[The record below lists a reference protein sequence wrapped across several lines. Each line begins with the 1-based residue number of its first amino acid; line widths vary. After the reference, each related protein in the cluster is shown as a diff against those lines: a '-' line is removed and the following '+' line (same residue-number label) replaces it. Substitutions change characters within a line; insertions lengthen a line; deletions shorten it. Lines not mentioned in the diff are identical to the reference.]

1 MAKDFRR
8 ADDASR
14 YELHLDGALVGV
26 LDYREA
32 PGSVSLV
39 RSFTTL
45 PFRGRGLAGELVSF
59 AVDDIEAEHARLIGS
74 GVVFTQPPTD
84 IGAAVVAVFDDTCG
98 NLIQLIEEKPDDN
111 RDDPS

>member
-39 RSFTTL
+39 RSFTTP

-59 AVDDIEAEHARLIGS
+59 AVDDIEAAGGRS
-74 GVVFTQPPTD
+74 VVPMCWYVGQWFEQHP
-84 IGAAVVAVFDDTCG
+84 
-98 NLIQLIEEKPDDN
+98 EKAHLLA
-111 RDDPS
+111 PS